1 MRHALILS
9 SLLFLGSGLIS
20 GCATTLERPERITP
34 HQQECVVLL
43 HGLWRS
49 NIAMW
54 PIEEALLEAGYTVVN
69 LDYPSTRA
77 SLAELA
83 ERHLAPAV
91 TLCENSVQ
99 GPTHLVSHS
108 MGGIVIRQFLQNH
121 TLKHPGRV
129 VMLSPPNQGA
139 ELAIAFR
146 DWPLF
151 DLIVGEAAASLS
163 SDERGALSQLQ
174 PISLDTGIIG
184 GDRHN
189 RWLSTG
195 LITEP
200 HDGTV
205 SLASMPLPEMKDFSI
220 VPENHVSIRRS
231 PEVHTRIIRFLES
244 GRFEQS
250 PKACAT
256 PDCPEEDAPVL

>member
-91 TLCENSVQ
+91 TLCENRAQ
-99 GPTHLVSHS
+99 GPGLGGPPPGGGRGGGGFLVKPFSEA
-108 MGGIVIRQFLQNH
+108 
-121 TLKHPGRV
+121 PG
-129 VMLSPPNQGA
+129 
-139 ELAIAFR
+139 
-146 DWPLF
+146 
-151 DLIVGEAAASLS
+151 
-163 SDERGALSQLQ
+163 
-174 PISLDTGIIG
+174 TG
-184 GDRHN
+184 RY
-189 RWLSTG
+189 
-195 LITEP
+195 
-200 HDGTV
+200 
-205 SLASMPLPEMKDFSI
+205 A
-220 VPENHVSIRRS
+220 
-231 PEVHTRIIRFLES
+231 
-244 GRFEQS
+244 QS
-250 PKACAT
+250 A
-256 PDCPEEDAPVL
+256 